1 MAWFQVKFC
10 KPVKEEVEKDLGLYM
25 SSSSNSLH
33 IQDGSNKLYTQ
44 MKNQLDTLSVYIYR
58 YIYIYTYIYI
68 HIHTYIHLL
77 VNLSSTDESWEG
89 RNMCMWIYTL

>member
-33 IQDGSNKLYTQ
+33 IQDGSNNLYTQ
-44 MKNQLDTLSVYIYR
+44 MKNQLDTLCVYIY
-58 YIYIYTYIYI
+58 IDTYIYI
-68 HIHTYIHLL
+68 DI
-77 VNLSSTDESWEG
+77 
-89 RNMCMWIYTL
+89 

>member
-33 IQDGSNKLYTQ
+33 IQDGSNNLHTQ
-44 MKNQLDTLSVYIYR
+44 MKNQLDTLCVYIH
-58 YIYIYTYIYI
+58 T
-68 HIHTYIHLL
+68 HTDTHTDTHTYTIKT
-77 VNLSSTDESWEG
+77 V
-89 RNMCMWIYTL
+89 